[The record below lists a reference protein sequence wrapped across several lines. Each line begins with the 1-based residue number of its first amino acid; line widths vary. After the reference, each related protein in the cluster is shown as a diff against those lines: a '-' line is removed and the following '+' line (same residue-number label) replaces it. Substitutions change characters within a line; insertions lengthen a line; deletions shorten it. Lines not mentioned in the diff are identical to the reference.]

1 MNNPQVKSIILNFKK
16 SNSDTNNSDTSNNDK
31 RLSLTYITSHNDT
44 ATVNNME
51 VEYPEEVINS
61 YNKWKKSY
69 KEFIP
74 LLHDTKTKDSK
85 PQSTDTTEYQKSQSL
100 EEREIEVK
108 QNFQDCINKLNTWF
122 RQINIDDKLKLSLEK
137 AINQELKSAQKNKVI
152 ISSDDE
158 QLQKLLWHRLM
169 KIDDNNNHGN
179 NTGVILAIPNTDNLN
194 IDHKPNIIEKHLK
207 VLVIYGDGA
216 KEELNGDQEHGE
228 WKKWEAEIND
238 SFSTSIVKV
247 EKTPESYD
255 DLIKKFKE
263 EKWDIIYF
271 TGHGSDYPLS
281 YYEPDKQDETNYYQM
296 IKICDKY
303 VPLTDFRHILTQ
315 NNPNL
320 RLVILNCCD
329 GLELGKELLKG
340 GIHQVICMRETI
352 TQPTAHNFL
361 KTFLEEFKKEPCLH
375 ITLNKTQIRLSVE
388 NANDVA
394 LGSCSIIALLQNPSA
409 QHLEW
414 HPPYDHSPI
423 NAVHNFISKF
433 STRTITIFTAI
444 LIVCCTSAGFL
455 LHFLLTESLKSPRQA
470 KALSYTFDICL
481 VDDKNKNGTKKENC
495 ETGYFLHKEINKNNK
510 EINKNDTPPP
520 KFTYQAVVPPSSIE
534 KIQQG
539 KNFKIYTE
547 KGEENGK
554 INLHDYSVLNDK
566 PDYLTLSF
574 PSNNDYEFPD
584 FNPKELFEIFS
595 KKQKN
600 IRLIA
605 ENIILV
611 YKIDKT
617 SQQDFDHSIG
627 VLIGKLQNTQNTVND
642 KKFVYFGYILDPEL
656 KQFITNNSTNNFEIH
671 TLKDEKFTNK
681 GPITDEN
688 KYEMVF
694 EYHLIEDKNMIW
706 FKFSSNEN
714 YDCPEALNN
723 AQDLESIARNYELY
737 SKKSKNNQNQEKY

>member
-1 MNNPQVKSIILNFKK
+1 
-16 SNSDTNNSDTSNNDK
+16 
-31 RLSLTYITSHNDT
+31 
-44 ATVNNME
+44 
-51 VEYPEEVINS
+51 
-61 YNKWKKSY
+61 
-69 KEFIP
+69 
-74 LLHDTKTKDSK
+74 
-85 PQSTDTTEYQKSQSL
+85 
-100 EEREIEVK
+100 
-108 QNFQDCINKLNTWF
+108 
-122 RQINIDDKLKLSLEK
+122 
-137 AINQELKSAQKNKVI
+137 
-152 ISSDDE
+152 
-158 QLQKLLWHRLM
+158 M

-194 IDHKPNIIEKHLK
+194 IDHKPNIIEKHIK

-281 YYEPDKQDETNYYQM
+281 YYQPDKQDETNYYQM

-455 LHFLLTESLKSPRQA
+455 LHFLLTEYFKPSRQA

-481 VDDKNKNGTKKENC
+481 VDDKNKNC
-495 ETGYFLHKEINKNNK
+495 ETGYFLHKER
-510 EINKNDTPPP
+510 NKNDTASL
-520 KFTYQAVVPPSSIE
+520 FTYQAVVPPSSIE
-534 KIQQG
+534 KILQG
-539 KNFKIYTE
+539 KYVKIYTQQ
-547 KGEENGK
+547 GEEKAK
-554 INLHDYSVLNDK
+554 IGRDNLDNYSLLDYK

-574 PSNNDYEFPD
+574 PSNNDYDFPD
-584 FNPKELFEIFS
+584 FNPKGFLKIFS
-595 KKQKN
+595 NQQTN
-600 IRLIA
+600 IRLVA

-611 YKIDKT
+611 YKVSKNNNK
-617 SQQDFDHSIG
+617 DFDHSTG
-627 VLIGKLQNTQNTVND
+627 VLIGRLPNNQNNDGD
-642 KKFVYFGYILDPEL
+642 KKTVYFGYILDPEL
-656 KQFITNNSTNNFEIH
+656 VQFITNSPENNFEIR
-671 TLKDEKFTNK
+671 TLKDEKFYDKTIVK
-681 GPITDEN
+681 DDDKT
-688 KYEMVF
+688 KMVF
-694 EYHLIEDKNMIW
+694 EYYLIENKNMIL
-706 FKFSSNEN
+706 FKFSSDRN
-714 YDCPEALNN
+714 YNCPEALKN
-723 AQDLESIARNYELY
+723 ARNLKEIAENYQLESKS
-737 SKKSKNNQNQEKY
+737 SKK